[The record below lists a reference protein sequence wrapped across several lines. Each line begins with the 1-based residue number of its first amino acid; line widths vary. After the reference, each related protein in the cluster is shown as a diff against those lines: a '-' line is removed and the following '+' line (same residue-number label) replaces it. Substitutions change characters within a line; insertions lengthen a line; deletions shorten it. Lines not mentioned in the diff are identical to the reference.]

1 MSIMIPSCNAHA
13 YMKFSKKN
21 FAPYAK
27 IATVKNIITR
37 NKYNVGMNS
46 LDRTIIVSDTLQDRN
61 VSNFYF
67 LGSGS
72 GSGSGFRIPA
82 FPYAH
87 LGPASFIIKASRQW
101 YLSYDM
107 FLVFRENNSTSD
119 RAWETVIEPLEKIG
133 SQLSYAWGVAS
144 HLNGVRNSPELRNS
158 YEKVSILFSIDLY
171 TTMT

>member
-37 NKYNVGMNS
+37 NKYNVGMKS
-46 LDRTIIVSDTLQDRN
+46 LDRTIIVSETLQDRN

-87 LGPASFIIKASRQW
+87 LGPASFIIKASRQ
-101 YLSYDM
+101 
-107 FLVFRENNSTSD
+107 
-119 RAWETVIEPLEKIG
+119 
-133 SQLSYAWGVAS
+133 
-144 HLNGVRNSPELRNS
+144 
-158 YEKVSILFSIDLY
+158 
-171 TTMT
+171 